1 MIDKAYNMS
10 EQMNYLPE
18 NFDAGKW
25 ISSNYHWLVKW
36 IEHGVAYNDLI
47 YKKTAIMTPIY
58 GNVSHA
64 VDIHKVEML
73 AHLLFSRQS
82 IVVMDTMKF
91 NRFDGFVSKF
101 NRLPNENDNIR
112 VSIATEKF
120 FSIVGNMIV
129 SEIFP
134 IYEIMKNTPED
145 SLISKSAAPSTGVSS
160 GTSETKQ

>member
-1 MIDKAYNMS
+1 MVDKTYNTP
-10 EQMNYLPE
+10 EQMNFFTE
-18 NFDAGKW
+18 NFNAEKW
-25 ISSNYHWLVKW
+25 IASNFHWLVKW
-36 IEHGVAYNDLI
+36 IERGVVYNDLI
-47 YKKTAIMTPIY
+47 YKKSAIMTPIY
-58 GNVSHA
+58 VNVSHA
-64 VDIHKVEML
+64 VDIHKIEML

-82 IVVMDTMKF
+82 IVVIDTMKF

-120 FSIVGNMIV
+120 FSIVGNMII